1 MKIAMIGFGNVGRG
15 FLELLAARRETLLT
29 DEGFAPKV
37 TAIVTRHG
45 ALMNTDGIDLT
56 RPIELS
62 QSPISEDVAANIVDA
77 AIAGAD
83 VLVELTPT
91 NVQTGGAGLAH
102 CRAALNAGKHV
113 VTANKG
119 PLVVAY
125 RELAALA
132 KEKGVQ
138 FRFEGTVMGGTPSIA
153 LGLETLA
160 TAGVRSVRGIV
171 NGTTNFILTQM
182 EAGKTYAEALKQ
194 AQELGY
200 AEADPTADVEGWDAA
215 AKVVILANTL
225 MGGDLRINDVHRE
238 GIAQI
243 TPDMIAEANVAGK
256 RWKLIAEAKRD
267 GMGVAASVRPTLV
280 PLTDSLA
287 FVGGGMNA
295 LTYETEAIGPVTL
308 IGAGAGGKATGFAV
322 LTDVLKVWRGIQ
334 A

>member
-15 FLELLAARRETLLT
+15 FVELLAARREALST
-29 DEGFAPKV
+29 DYGFAPKV

-45 ALMNTDGIDLT
+45 ALMNTDGIDLS
-56 RPIELS
+56 RSIELS
-62 QSPISEDVAANIVDA
+62 QSLISEDVAATVVDS
-77 AIAGAD
+77 AITGAD

-91 NVQTGGAGLAH
+91 DVRTGGPGLNH
-102 CRAALNAGKHV
+102 CRSALNAGKHV

-132 KEKGVQ
+132 KEQGRQ
-138 FRFEGTVMGGTPSIA
+138 FRFEGTVMGGTPSIV

-160 TAGVRSVRGIV
+160 VAGVRSVRGIV
-171 NGTTNFILTQM
+171 NGTTNYILTQM
-182 EAGKTYAEALKQ
+182 EAGGTYTDALGQ
-194 AQELGY
+194 AQAMGY
-200 AEADPTADVEGWDAA
+200 AEVDPAADVEGWDAA
-215 AKVVILANTL
+215 AKAVILANTL
-225 MGGDLRINDVHRE
+225 LGGDLRIDDVDRD
-238 GIAQI
+238 GITRI
-243 TPDMIAEANVAGK
+243 TPEMIAEAKAGGK

-280 PLTDSLA
+280 PLTDPLA

-295 LTYETEAIGPVTL
+295 LTYETETLGPVTL

-322 LTDVLKVWRGIQ
+322 LTDVLRVWKGMQ
-334 A
+334 